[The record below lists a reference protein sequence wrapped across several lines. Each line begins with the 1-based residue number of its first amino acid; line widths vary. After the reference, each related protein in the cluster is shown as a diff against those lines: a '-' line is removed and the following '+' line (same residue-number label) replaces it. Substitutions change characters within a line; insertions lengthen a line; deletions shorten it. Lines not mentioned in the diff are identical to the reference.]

1 MLLVEPS
8 GPTHMWPRALNYP
21 PGTTVDIYKL
31 QQSPLIEE
39 HMFLL
44 FCPETP
50 PHDVQ
55 APPPLKGSIVY

>member
-1 MLLVEPS
+1 MAEGFEPS
-8 GPTHMWPRALNYP
+8 TLLHS
-21 PGTTVDIYKL
+21 VDIYKL

-44 FCPETP
+44 FCVEAP

>member
-1 MLLVEPS
+1 
-8 GPTHMWPRALNYP
+8 MWPRALNYP

-44 FCPETP
+44 FCAEAP